1 MSLST
6 LRPLKTH
13 QHSILWKLYN
23 FLILTELALN
33 ADNATQ
39 VLMDAGMKVVD
50 IHVVA
55 DHLKLSVDAV
65 LQTVLSRNDQVGQ
78 VWGELLKTWRGKDSD
93 ASWEKLA
100 TAIENISK
108 DGVSKSEIVRKQS
121 RPGAHFCNFIVTAYG
136 CLVVCG

>member
-1 MSLST
+1 
-6 LRPLKTH
+6 
-13 QHSILWKLYN
+13 
-23 FLILTELALN
+23 
-33 ADNATQ
+33 
-39 VLMDAGMKVVD
+39 MDAGVKVVD

-55 DHLKLSVDAV
+55 EHLKLSVDAV

-121 RPGAHFCNFIVTAYG
+121 RPGAHLCNFIVTAYG